1 MNGFDRTM
9 EILTENPNITCDE
22 LVDKLIEEGFDVN
35 RERILQ
41 FLKLVGLEDE

>member
-22 LVDKLIEEGFDVN
+22 LVDKLIEEGFEVN
-35 RERILQ
+35 RERIFQ
-41 FLKLVGLEDE
+41 FLKLVGIENE

>member
-1 MNGFDRTM
+1 MNRFDRTI

-22 LVDKLIEEGFDVN
+22 LVDKLIEEGFEVN

-41 FLKLVGLEDE
+41 FLKLVGLENE